1 MKHSTQ
7 SEYWGRERARDGEGE
22 REIES
27 ERERDDTF
35 TLTHKLTLMHRL
47 AYKKKLFTKW
57 DMSKEARTRQHDNSG
72 YIYNHRRNPSD
83 LQ

>member
-1 MKHSTQ
+1 MLWQGKHIICIFDMPMKHSTQ

-35 TLTHKLTLMHRL
+35 TLTHNLTLMHRQ
-47 AYKKKLFTKW
+47 AYKKKSCLPNGT
-57 DMSKEARTRQHDNSG
+57 
-72 YIYNHRRNPSD
+72 
-83 LQ
+83 